1 MTEKKGGSFRTTTEI
16 GSDLYF
22 LAKENKIQ
30 FKQAMIV
37 GLSMLLAEK
46 GIDPYENQLTLSRL
60 YEETK
65 LKVSKYAQELYDLKQ
80 KIGDKTEDKIKE
92 GLKHGN

>member
-1 MTEKKGGSFRTTTEI
+1 MTEKKEGSFRTTVEI

-37 GLSMLLAEK
+37 GLSMLLVEK

-65 LKVSKYAQELYDLKQ
+65 IKASKYANELSELKE
-80 KIGDKTEDKIKE
+80 KFN
-92 GLKHGN
+92 LKGWGVLK